1 LIDESAA
8 ITADF
13 YLLIIG
19 PRFRTDIIAAN
30 MNPEFL
36 IFGQLTREYLLP
48 PTGSPRLDV
57 PGGSLLYAAAG
68 LRIWES
74 SIGLVGRVGDDYPR
88 EWLNEC
94 IARGFDTSGIKIL
107 PRSLDVRDFISY
119 TESFEVSRINPVT
132 QFSRR
137 QLTFPKALL
146 GYQPLDERKV
156 DEGSHLLINDIPD
169 LYLTARAALICAMNL
184 VTQTQ
189 LIAGMK
195 RGDVHTFVL
204 EPASTSMAPTAR
216 RELPALLNGVTVI
229 ITSQDELKNLFWGE
243 THDLWKMA
251 ESVSMYGCEYVI
263 VKCGERGQL
272 LFDASTKRK
281 REIPA
286 YPARITDPIGVGDA
300 FNGGF
305 LSGYCKS
312 YDPLEGVLYGN
323 VSASLKLEGSGAY
336 YPLDVMP
343 GLAEARLNAL
353 RNMVREV

>member
-1 LIDESAA
+1 
-8 ITADF
+8 
-13 YLLIIG
+13 
-19 PRFRTDIIAAN
+19 

-36 IFGQLTREYLLP
+36 ILGQLTREYLLP
-48 PTGSPRLDV
+48 PTGDARLDV

-68 LRIWES
+68 LRVWES

-94 IARGFDTSGIKIL
+94 MSRGFDTSGIKAV
-107 PRSLDVRDFISY
+107 PRHLDLRDFISY
-119 TESFEVSRINPVT
+119 SESFEVSRINPVT

-137 QLTFPKALL
+137 QMTFPKSLL

-156 DEGSHLLINDIPD
+156 EEGSQLLITDIPD
-169 LYLTARAALICAMNL
+169 HYLTARAALLCPMNL

-189 LIAGMK
+189 LMAGMK
-195 RGDVHTFVL
+195 RGEVHTFAL
-204 EPASTSMAPTAR
+204 EPAASSMTPTAR
-216 RELPALLNGVTVI
+216 RELPALLNGVTAI
-229 ITSQDELKNLFWGE
+229 LTSQEELKNLFWGE

-251 ESVSMYGCEYVI
+251 ESVSMYGCEYVV
-263 VKCGERGQL
+263 VKCGASGQL
-272 LFDASTKRK
+272 LYDVSTKRK
-281 REIPA
+281 WEVPA
-286 YPARITDPIGVGDA
+286 YPARIADPIGAGDA

-305 LSGYCKS
+305 ISGYCKS

-336 YPLDVMP
+336 YPLDVIP

-353 RNMVREV
+353 RGMVREG